1 MKMKLLIAVPTTDY
15 VHAEFMKCLVALTME
30 LSGQKIAYDV
40 EIQAGT
46 LVYIARTRLCNKA
59 VNEGYT
65 HILFLDSDM
74 VFKKD
79 LLEDMLFCGK
89 DFVCGAFQ
97 GRRPPYSSCIF
108 NSLRP
113 VERVKEYGLQPFP
126 VEGCGM
132 ACTLINTEVIKAVQ
146 QRYGVTFTP
155 TEEFGEDL
163 AFCWRARSIGQEI
176 WCDPS
181 IRIGHIAH
189 VPIYPGEEPAT

>member
-1 MKMKLLIAVPTTDY
+1 MKMRLLIAVPTTDY
-15 VHAEFMKCLVALTME
+15 VHAEFMKCLVAFTME
-30 LSGQKIAYDV
+30 LSRQNISYDV

-46 LVYIARTRLCNKA
+46 LVYIARNRLCCKA

-74 VFKKD
+74 VFKPD

-108 NSLRP
+108 KSLRP
-113 VERVKEYGLQPFP
+113 VERVKEYVLEPFP
-126 VEGCGM
+126 AEGCGM
-132 ACTLINTEVIKAVQ
+132 ACTLISTEIIKDVQ
-146 QRYGVTFTP
+146 NKYGVTFTP

-163 AFCWRARSIGQEI
+163 AFCWRARSIGHEI

>member
-1 MKMKLLIAVPTTDY
+1 MSMKLLIAVPTTDY
-15 VHAEFMKCLVALTME
+15 VHAEFMKCLVNMTME
-30 LSGQKIAYDV
+30 LSRQKIAYDV

-46 LVYIARTRLCNKA
+46 LVYIARNRLCNKA
-59 VNEGYT
+59 VNDGYT

-74 VFKKD
+74 VFKQD

-97 GRRPPYSSCIF
+97 SRRPPYSSCIF
-108 NSLRP
+108 RSLRP
-113 VERVKEYGLQPFP
+113 VERVREYGLDPFA

-132 ACTLINTEVIKAVQ
+132 ACTLISTEIIKSVQ
-146 QRYGVTFTP
+146 NKYGATFTP

-163 AFCWRARSIGQEI
+163 AFCWRARSLGHEI

>member
-1 MKMKLLIAVPTTDY
+1 MSMKLLIAVPTTDY
-15 VHAEFMKCLVALTME
+15 VHAEFMKCLVNLTME
-30 LSGQKIAYDV
+30 LSRQKIAYDV

-46 LVYIARTRLCNKA
+46 LVYIARNRLCNKT
-59 VNEGYT
+59 VNDGYT

-74 VFKKD
+74 VFKQD

-97 GRRPPYSSCIF
+97 SRRPPYSSCIF
-108 NSLRP
+108 RSLRP
-113 VERVKEYGLQPFP
+113 VERVKHYDLNPFA

-132 ACTLINTEVIKAVQ
+132 ACTLISTEIIKSVQ
-146 QRYGVTFTP
+146 NKYGATFTP

-163 AFCWRARSIGQEI
+163 AFCWRARSLVHEI

>member
-1 MKMKLLIAVPTTDY
+1 MSMKLLIAVPTTDY
-15 VHAEFMKCLVALTME
+15 VHAEFMKCLVNLTME
-30 LSGQKIAYDV
+30 LSRQKIAYDV

-46 LVYIARTRLCNKA
+46 LVYIARNRLCNKA
-59 VNEGYT
+59 VNDGYT

-74 VFKKD
+74 VFKQD

-97 GRRPPYSSCIF
+97 SRRPPYSSCIF
-108 NSLRP
+108 LSLRP
-113 VERVKEYGLQPFP
+113 VERVKHYDLNPFA

-132 ACTLINTEVIKAVQ
+132 ACTLISTEIIKSVQ
-146 QRYGVTFTP
+146 NKYGATFTP

-163 AFCWRARSIGQEI
+163 AFCWRARSLGHEI